1 MQERIKTK
9 DYRVNPPRDTG
20 STPALAQCFYQ
31 CGRTNFSTMGYLLI
45 KKDDLK
51 VFKSFLNGKEIE
63 VGVRIGPNANIFRP
77 DEEVDIFYGNDDTGT
92 YRARI
97 TRQQRSAEIPGGHA
111 LVTLGL
117 VKQ

>member
-1 MQERIKTK
+1 
-9 DYRVNPPRDTG
+9 
-20 STPALAQCFYQ
+20 
-31 CGRTNFSTMGYLLI
+31 MGYLLI
-45 KKDDLK
+45 KKDDVK

-63 VGVRIGPNANIFRP
+63 VGVRVGSNANIFRT
-77 DEEVDIFYGNDDTGT
+77 DDEVDIFYGNDDTDT

-97 TRQQRSAEIPGGHA
+97 TSQKRSPEKPGGHE

>member
-1 MQERIKTK
+1 
-9 DYRVNPPRDTG
+9 
-20 STPALAQCFYQ
+20 
-31 CGRTNFSTMGYLLI
+31 MGYLLI
-45 KKDDLK
+45 KKDDVK

-63 VGVRIGPNANIFRP
+63 VGVRISPNANIFRTN
-77 DEEVDIFYGNDDTGT
+77 EEVDIFYGNDDTDT

-97 TRQQRSAEIPGGHA
+97 TSQKRSAEIPGGHA

>member
-1 MQERIKTK
+1 
-9 DYRVNPPRDTG
+9 
-20 STPALAQCFYQ
+20 
-31 CGRTNFSTMGYLLI
+31 MGYLLI
-45 KKDDLK
+45 KKDDVK

-63 VGVRIGPNANIFRP
+63 VGVRIGSNANIFGP
-77 DEEVDIFYGNDDTGT
+77 DEEVDIFYGNDNEDS